1 MKLRKL
7 GRTGLKVSNLCLGTM
22 TFGNA
27 AWGCDEP
34 TSARIV
40 ARFLD
45 AGGNFVDTADVYSTG
60 VSEEITGR
68 AIRNKRS
75 QVILATKVAGP
86 MGTTANDL
94 GLSRKHILDA
104 IDASLR
110 RLGTDYLDL
119 YQVHAYDPTT
129 PLDETLRA
137 LDDCVR
143 SGKVRYLGC
152 SNFSAWQLMKATA
165 LARELGTAR
174 FDCLQPQYSLVC
186 RSIERE
192 HIPLCLEEG
201 IGVIPWSPLGGGL
214 LTGKFR
220 KGGAAPEGSRAA
232 VDPTNRERFEN
243 EEEPGDRRRRGR
255 RGEGAGQD
263 REPGRAGLGRDAAR
277 CHLAD
282 LRRAHARAARGQP
295 RRGRPRDPR
304 GGAQAAPRGVA
315 PRARL
320 PLRLPRPGQ
329 GDDGGDAARLSC
341 SSNARASRSFGKP
354 RGERLGGGARGGS
367 WPASR
372 CMVARPNRMSRLPG
386 KRFTSCCRRRI
397 ASALRP
403 IECRATAAVYG

>member
-27 AWGCDEP
+27 TWGCDEP

-45 AGGNFVDTADVYSTG
+45 AGGNFIDTADVYSTG

-86 MGTTANDL
+86 MGSTPNDL

-137 LDDCVR
+137 LDACVR
-143 SGKVRYLGC
+143 AGKVRYIGC

-192 HIPLCLEEG
+192 HLPLCIEEG

-214 LTGKFR
+214 LTGKIG
-220 KGGAAPEGSRAA
+220 KGGTAPAGSRSA
-232 VDPTNRERFEN
+232 VDPSNSERFRSEKN
-243 EEEPGDRRRRGR
+243 LAIAQAV
-255 RGEGAGQD
+255 GA
-263 REPGRAGLGRDAAR
+263 AAKSLGKTASQVALAWCATQKGVTSPIFGAR
-277 CHLAD
+277 TIEQLEDNLGAAD
-282 LRRAHARAARGQP
+282 LMLPDDARKQLE
-295 RRGRPRDPR
+295 D
-304 GGAQAAPRGVA
+304 V
-315 PRARL
+315 
-320 PLRLPRPGQ
+320 
-329 GDDGGDAARLSC
+329 
-341 SSNARASRSFGKP
+341 
-354 RGERLGGGARGGS
+354 
-367 WPASR
+367 
-372 CMVARPNRMSRLPG
+372 
-386 KRFTSCCRRRI
+386 
-397 ASALRP
+397 SALELVYPYDFHQRV
-403 IECRATAAVYG
+403 RAMMGAMQLD

>member
-22 TFGNA
+22 TFGNN

-68 AIRNKRS
+68 AIRNKRG

-86 MGTTANDL
+86 MGRSVNDM

-104 IDASLR
+104 VDASLR
-110 RLGTDYLDL
+110 RLGTDYIDL

-137 LDDCVR
+137 LDACVR
-143 SGKVRYLGC
+143 AGKVRYIGC

-186 RSIERE
+186 RYIERE
-192 HIPLCLEEG
+192 HLPLCVEEG

-214 LTGKFR
+214 LTGKLG
-220 KGGAAPEGSRAA
+220 KGGDMPEGSRAA
-232 VDPTNRERFEN
+232 VDPTNRERFKSQRNLAIAEAVVGVAKSLGKTASQVALGWCASQKGVTSPIFGARTLEQLEDN
-243 EEEPGDRRRRGR
+243 LGAADLVIPEEERKRLDDASKLELIYPYDFHERVRAMM
-255 RGEGAGQD
+255 GALQLD
-263 REPGRAGLGRDAAR
+263 
-277 CHLAD
+277 
-282 LRRAHARAARGQP
+282 
-295 RRGRPRDPR
+295 
-304 GGAQAAPRGVA
+304 
-315 PRARL
+315 
-320 PLRLPRPGQ
+320 
-329 GDDGGDAARLSC
+329 
-341 SSNARASRSFGKP
+341 
-354 RGERLGGGARGGS
+354 
-367 WPASR
+367 
-372 CMVARPNRMSRLPG
+372 
-386 KRFTSCCRRRI
+386 
-397 ASALRP
+397 
-403 IECRATAAVYG
+403 